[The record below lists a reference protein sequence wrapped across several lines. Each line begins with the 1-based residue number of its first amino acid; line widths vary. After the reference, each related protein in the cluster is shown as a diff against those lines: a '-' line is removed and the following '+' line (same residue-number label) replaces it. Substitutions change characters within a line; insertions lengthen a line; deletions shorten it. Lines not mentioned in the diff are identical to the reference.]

1 MGKRKASYKTKRVH
15 FHGNRYSNRGN
26 CSDTS
31 SASKKKVKSNY
42 RPSKSP
48 ETIGNAIFN
57 IDLMFKEIERCLHC
71 VCGGQ
76 VKLNAAFLGLG
87 CKVSIMCSKCG
98 NIGAFRNSAMIGQK
112 KRVYAINRQIVYTMR
127 CLGQGLSGIRLFCGM
142 MDFPPPIKQT
152 TYNLIVDRLLG
163 CLMSVAE
170 ESMSQAADEEK
181 ALEKSNEIAV
191 SCDGSWLTRGHTSQH
206 GVSTVIGVKSGKVLD
221 TEVLSLSCK
230 SCQFWKNKKNTVEYA
245 EWMEKHEGKCNI
257 NHTGTSG
264 SMEAE
269 GMKSIFMRS
278 EKKHSVKYCKFIGDG
293 DAKTYKSVSE
303 MQPYGPDTPVVK
315 YECVGHIQ
323 KRMGTRLRKLKAD
336 YKATKLSDGKS
347 IAGKGRLTDSVIA
360 TLTSYYG
367 NAIRANSSSVENM
380 KQAVWAVWFHKSS
393 TDDNPMHSLCPKG
406 ADSWCPYQKALHD
419 NNLKMYK
426 HKNNLPVA
434 VMEAIKPIFRD
445 LCDPKLLKRCV
456 GGFTQNPNESFHSK
470 IWKVCPKTGFY
481 GRRVVQ
487 IGTYDA
493 VVTFNDGMDGRLK
506 VFERLEVPVGHN
518 MIIYFRNEDMR
529 RISSSQ
535 KKAKQSTK
543 ESRKARK
550 RAKLQ
555 NEARKEEEQGV
566 FYSSGQF

>member
-1 MGKRKASYKTKRVH
+1 
-15 FHGNRYSNRGN
+15 
-26 CSDTS
+26 
-31 SASKKKVKSNY
+31 
-42 RPSKSP
+42 
-48 ETIGNAIFN
+48 
-57 IDLMFKEIERCLHC
+57 
-71 VCGGQ
+71 
-76 VKLNAAFLGLG
+76 
-87 CKVSIMCSKCG
+87 
-98 NIGAFRNSAMIGQK
+98 
-112 KRVYAINRQIVYTMR
+112 
-127 CLGQGLSGIRLFCGM
+127 
-142 MDFPPPIKQT
+142 
-152 TYNLIVDRLLG
+152 
-163 CLMSVAE
+163 
-170 ESMSQAADEEK
+170 
-181 ALEKSNEIAV
+181 
-191 SCDGSWLTRGHTSQH
+191 
-206 GVSTVIGVKSGKVLD
+206 
-221 TEVLSLSCK
+221 
-230 SCQFWKNKKNTVEYA
+230 
-245 EWMEKHEGKCNI
+245 
-257 NHTGTSG
+257 
-264 SMEAE
+264 
-269 GMKSIFMRS
+269 
-278 EKKHSVKYCKFIGDG
+278 
-293 DAKTYKSVSE
+293 
-303 MQPYGPDTPVVK
+303 
-315 YECVGHIQ
+315 
-323 KRMGTRLRKLKAD
+323 
-336 YKATKLSDGKS
+336 
-347 IAGKGRLTDSVIA
+347 
-360 TLTSYYG
+360 
-367 NAIRANSSSVENM
+367 M